1 MTKPASSTPMPS
13 PSPSTLPPENTRAA
27 RLSTAERLARLAL
40 QKREL
45 EALERELRSAQRE
58 EHARLLR
65 RRGAQ
70 IVRTVAAPF
79 PELDIDLVALER
91 WLRTQP
97 GARSSPTTGTAA

>member
-1 MTKPASSTPMPS
+1 MTKPASGTPS
-13 PSPSTLPPENTRAA
+13 PSAPASAAPLENTRAA
-27 RLSTAERLARLAL
+27 RLSTAERLARLAQ

-45 EALERELRSAQRE
+45 EAQERELRSAQRE

-79 PELDIDLVALER
+79 PELDIDLAALER

-97 GARSSPTTGTAA
+97 SARTGPSTGPAG